1 MSCDSISFQSFSSAR
16 HFGNMCHRYMKV
28 IYRKSKNGYIEIE
41 YNGKVVP
48 VIASHCGIE
57 PELYEKY
64 IKEEKVIAKRKEEL
78 EAISKGR
85 TIIGSYE
92 MEERLKGV
100 TYKLAALYQF
110 FEKYSEF
117 RNSVCVI
124 MYLTASP
131 CRSTDYN
138 TSVNEIHRLVDTI
151 NTKFGMNNRKIIE
164 LKENNYFD
172 VESRIALWTLSDLY
186 FSTPLR
192 DGLHLIALEYVY
204 IRKILSKKPGTV
216 IISELTGCARLL
228 NGSIRVNPWRT
239 EEIVSALYHVF
250 GKMSYNEKHLRQIK
264 NEESFL
270 YNSASQWARIQL
282 ETLKKSDC
290 NLSGVLVGL
299 GLGNHIIH
307 LRSDFTH
314 LKFEDIRDK
323 YVNAKRRLI
332 LTDFGGTLVPNHV
345 ESKIEGEIGENI
357 DIKRA
362 HDILYRLTCSVSN
375 TVFVTSG
382 RLAKELTRYLGDIK
396 ELGLAAEHG
405 YLYKLNNK
413 TDWKRLIQ
421 TENDDY
427 GWKNLCYSIMNIF
440 KNRTNGTSCA
450 IKGCSV
456 VWEYKNADPDYGPI
470 QAKELCDVL
479 SYELSNYNVKIILE
493 DYYIEVRPDGV
504 DKGNSTNH
512 FINLLC
518 EHGNSVDFILAIGD
532 DSADEP
538 MFEVVKK
545 YANMHRQVNC
555 FTVTVG
561 QKPSEADYYFNDVND
576 CLKVLEDLG
585 RTIGK
590 VKSVTDLQMIMGNNP
605 LNSLSLKKRPVP
617 RSVSAIFPQKN
628 TKSGI
633 NPDEMFG
640 GIDDSVPE
648 EAFSDDDD
656 DDDSAVFV

>member
-1 MSCDSISFQSFSSAR
+1 
-16 HFGNMCHRYMKV
+16 MKV
-28 IYRKSKNGYIEIE
+28 IYRKSKEGYIEIE

-57 PELYEKY
+57 PEIYEKY
-64 IKEEKVIAKRKEEL
+64 IKEEKKIANKKKEL
-78 EAISKGR
+78 EEIAGGR
-85 TIIGSYE
+85 QVIGSYE
-92 MEERLKGV
+92 MEERLKGIP
-100 TYKLAALYQF
+100 YKLAALYEF
-110 FEKYSEF
+110 FERYSEF

-124 MYLTASP
+124 MYLTTSP
-131 CRSTDYN
+131 SRGSDYN
-138 TSVNEIHRLVDTI
+138 TSVNEIHRLVDNI
-151 NTKFGMNNRKIIE
+151 NNKFGKNNLKIIE
-164 LKENNYFD
+164 LRESSYFD
-172 VESRIALWTLSDLY
+172 IESRIALWTISDLY

-204 IRKILSKKPGTV
+204 IRKRLSKKPGTV

-250 GKMSYNEKHLRQIK
+250 GKMSNNEKQLRQIK
-264 NEESFL
+264 NEESFI

-282 ETLKKSDC
+282 ETLKKSNC
-290 NLSGVLVGL
+290 NITGGILVGL

-307 LRSDFTH
+307 LRSDFRH
-314 LKFEDIRDK
+314 LKFEDIREK

-332 LTDFGGTLVPNHV
+332 LTDYGGTLIPSHV
-345 ESKIEGEIGENI
+345 ESKIEGGIGEKI

-362 HDILYRLTCSVSN
+362 HDVLFRLTCSVSN

-382 RLAKELTRYLGDIK
+382 RLAEELTNSVGDIK

-405 YLYKLNNK
+405 YIYKLNNK

-421 TENDDY
+421 SENDDY
-427 GWKNLCYSIMNIF
+427 GWKNLCYSIMTIF

-479 SYELSNYNVKIILE
+479 DYELANYNVKVILE
-493 DYYIEVRPDGV
+493 DYYIEVRPNGV

-518 EHGNSVDFILAIGD
+518 ENGNSVDFIMAIGD

-590 VKSVTDLQMIMGNNP
+590 VKSVTDLQTILHNDP
-605 LNSLSLKKRPVP
+605 QNSLTLKKKPVP
-617 RSVSAIFPQKN
+617 RSVSAIFPQKF
-628 TKSGI
+628 TKSGF

-648 EAFSDDDD
+648 EAFSDDE